1 MLLNDRDQIIAMT
14 AEWTGER
21 YPNGRPRVSD
31 EKIEILKNL
40 TQEEIW
46 QPLYSCGY
54 RFQFQGDLKPLHP
67 DKKLYGRA
75 VTCCFMPQRPD
86 LRQHVFNVARSR
98 GWKGDCNQ
106 WVIDSLE
113 ENDVVVCDL
122 YDKILRGTFVGGN
135 LTTAVKARTKNGGV
149 VVWGGVRD
157 LEQMQNIDVQV
168 FYRGVDPT
176 PIRDCQITAFNGPCR
191 IGAAICLPGDIVIG
205 TKNGILFV
213 PSHMVDYVIEHAY
226 KSQVRD
232 LYAFPK
238 LEAGIYTTA
247 DVDAV
252 VWNDQMMQA
261 LHQLSF
267 FSLNVHG
274 TRAEIIVRE
283 RDAIPDLR
291 PENIPGNVVAAASGE
306 ITHIEPWAG
315 DALVQEGDGVA
326 AGDVLISGAM
336 EMDTSN
342 PLELVRPKRLVH
354 AEGKVLASTRR
365 TLTACLDLTA
375 QGKRYTGEETT
386 RYALSILGKR
396 VKFFRNSGIS
406 YANYD
411 TITKLKSWTPPL
423 GDCLPIVWEAETFRA
438 YDPVEQPLDAAA
450 AEALLQAQLRK
461 ALEEALGQGEIL
473 TTRYETTQEGDRLFV
488 TLTAHCFEDIAKEVP
503 MTADEIAQIRAASEP
518 PPTEEKPAK
527 E

>member
-1 MLLNDRDQIIAMT
+1 MRTLLAWLFGFVTARMVGSEPEALLNQCAQQGLTLWKMERLDPVTLLVKVPAIQWRRVEAL
-14 AEWTGER
+14 AERMGCQAEDIQRRGVPCFLGRFRRRYGLLVGLVLCLLLFGVGSRTILTFDVTGNET
-21 YPNGRPRVSD
+21 VSAQ
-31 EKIEILKNL
+31 EILGQL
-40 TQEEIW
+40 R
-46 QPLYSCGY
+46 LCGVSV
-54 RFQFQGDLKPLHP
+54 GT
-67 DKKLYGRA
+67 YG
-75 VTCCFMPQRPD
+75 P
-86 LRQHVFNVARSR
+86 
-98 GWKGDCNQ
+98 
-106 WVIDSLE
+106 
-113 ENDVVVCDL
+113 
-122 YDKILRGTFVGGN
+122 KI
-135 LTTAVKARTKNGGV
+135 
-149 VVWGGVRD
+149 
-157 LEQMQNIDVQV
+157 
-168 FYRGVDPT
+168 
-176 PIRDCQITAFNGPCR
+176 PIRTVEN
-191 IGAAICLPGDIVIG
+191 
-205 TKNGILFV
+205 
-213 PSHMVDYVIEHAY
+213 
-226 KSQVRD
+226 
-232 LYAFPK
+232 
-238 LEAGIYTTA
+238 
-247 DVDAV
+247 
-252 VWNDQMMQA
+252 QMMQA

-267 FSLNVHG
+267 FSINVHG

-438 YDPVEQPLDAAA
+438 
-450 AEALLQAQLRK
+450 
-461 ALEEALGQGEIL
+461 
-473 TTRYETTQEGDRLFV
+473 
-488 TLTAHCFEDIAKEVP
+488 
-503 MTADEIAQIRAASEP
+503 
-518 PPTEEKPAK
+518 
-527 E
+527 

>member
-113 ENDVVVCDL
+113 ESDVVVCDL

-213 PSHMVDYVIEHAY
+213 PSHTSRHNNLLFAPFPMAKPIPE
-226 KSQVRD
+226 KRD
-232 LYAFPK
+232 FPVSAF
-238 LEAGIYTTA
+238 
-247 DVDAV
+247 
-252 VWNDQMMQA
+252 
-261 LHQLSF
+261 
-267 FSLNVHG
+267 
-274 TRAEIIVRE
+274 
-283 RDAIPDLR
+283 
-291 PENIPGNVVAAASGE
+291 
-306 ITHIEPWAG
+306 
-315 DALVQEGDGVA
+315 
-326 AGDVLISGAM
+326 
-336 EMDTSN
+336 
-342 PLELVRPKRLVH
+342 
-354 AEGKVLASTRR
+354 
-365 TLTACLDLTA
+365 
-375 QGKRYTGEETT
+375 RYG
-386 RYALSILGKR
+386 
-396 VKFFRNSGIS
+396 
-406 YANYD
+406 
-411 TITKLKSWTPPL
+411 
-423 GDCLPIVWEAETFRA
+423 
-438 YDPVEQPLDAAA
+438 
-450 AEALLQAQLRK
+450 
-461 ALEEALGQGEIL
+461 
-473 TTRYETTQEGDRLFV
+473 LFV
-488 TLTAHCFEDIAKEVP
+488 VLLFSGVTVRGSGGGTGWGCCPSTF
-503 MTADEIAQIRAASEP
+503 
-518 PPTEEKPAK
+518 
-527 E
+527 

>member
-1 MLLNDRDQIIAMT
+1 M
-14 AEWTGER
+14 
-21 YPNGRPRVSD
+21 
-31 EKIEILKNL
+31 
-40 TQEEIW
+40 
-46 QPLYSCGY
+46 
-54 RFQFQGDLKPLHP
+54 
-67 DKKLYGRA
+67 
-75 VTCCFMPQRPD
+75 
-86 LRQHVFNVARSR
+86 
-98 GWKGDCNQ
+98 
-106 WVIDSLE
+106 
-113 ENDVVVCDL
+113 
-122 YDKILRGTFVGGN
+122 
-135 LTTAVKARTKNGGV
+135 
-149 VVWGGVRD
+149 
-157 LEQMQNIDVQV
+157 
-168 FYRGVDPT
+168 
-176 PIRDCQITAFNGPCR
+176 
-191 IGAAICLPGDIVIG
+191 
-205 TKNGILFV
+205 
-213 PSHMVDYVIEHAY
+213 
-226 KSQVRD
+226 
-232 LYAFPK
+232 
-238 LEAGIYTTA
+238 
-247 DVDAV
+247 
-252 VWNDQMMQA
+252 
-261 LHQLSF
+261 
-267 FSLNVHG
+267 
-274 TRAEIIVRE
+274 RE

-342 PLELVRPKRLVH
+342 PLELERPKRLVH

-423 GDCLPIVWEAETFRA
+423 GDCLPIVWETETFRA

>member
-1 MLLNDRDQIIAMT
+1 MLCLLLFGVGSRTILTFDV
-14 AEWTGER
+14 TGNET
-21 YPNGRPRVSD
+21 VSAQ
-31 EKIEILKNL
+31 EILGQL
-40 TQEEIW
+40 R
-46 QPLYSCGY
+46 LCGVSV
-54 RFQFQGDLKPLHP
+54 GT
-67 DKKLYGRA
+67 YG
-75 VTCCFMPQRPD
+75 P
-86 LRQHVFNVARSR
+86 
-98 GWKGDCNQ
+98 
-106 WVIDSLE
+106 
-113 ENDVVVCDL
+113 
-122 YDKILRGTFVGGN
+122 KI
-135 LTTAVKARTKNGGV
+135 
-149 VVWGGVRD
+149 
-157 LEQMQNIDVQV
+157 
-168 FYRGVDPT
+168 
-176 PIRDCQITAFNGPCR
+176 PIRTVEN
-191 IGAAICLPGDIVIG
+191 
-205 TKNGILFV
+205 
-213 PSHMVDYVIEHAY
+213 
-226 KSQVRD
+226 
-232 LYAFPK
+232 
-238 LEAGIYTTA
+238 
-247 DVDAV
+247 
-252 VWNDQMMQA
+252 QMMQA

-267 FSLNVHG
+267 FSINVHG

-315 DALVQEGDGVA
+315 DALVHEGDGVA

-342 PLELVRPKRLVH
+342 PLELERPKRLVH

-411 TITKLKSWTPPL
+411 TMTKLKSWTPPL

-473 TTRYETTQEGDRLFV
+473 TTRCETTQEGDRLFV

-503 MTADEIAQIRAASEP
+503 MTADEIAQIRAAPGLP
-518 PPTEEKPAK
+518 PPEEKPAT

>member
-1 MLLNDRDQIIAMT
+1 MRTLLAWLFGFVTARMVGSEPEALLNQCAQQGLTLWKMERLDPVTLLVKVPAIQWRRVEAL
-14 AEWTGER
+14 AERMGCQAEDVQRRGVPCFLGRFRRRYGLLVGLVLCLLLFGVGSRTILTFDVTGNET
-21 YPNGRPRVSD
+21 VSAQ
-31 EKIEILKNL
+31 EILGQL
-40 TQEEIW
+40 R
-46 QPLYSCGY
+46 LCGVSV
-54 RFQFQGDLKPLHP
+54 GT
-67 DKKLYGRA
+67 YG
-75 VTCCFMPQRPD
+75 P
-86 LRQHVFNVARSR
+86 
-98 GWKGDCNQ
+98 
-106 WVIDSLE
+106 
-113 ENDVVVCDL
+113 
-122 YDKILRGTFVGGN
+122 KI
-135 LTTAVKARTKNGGV
+135 
-149 VVWGGVRD
+149 
-157 LEQMQNIDVQV
+157 
-168 FYRGVDPT
+168 
-176 PIRDCQITAFNGPCR
+176 PIRTVEN
-191 IGAAICLPGDIVIG
+191 
-205 TKNGILFV
+205 
-213 PSHMVDYVIEHAY
+213 
-226 KSQVRD
+226 
-232 LYAFPK
+232 
-238 LEAGIYTTA
+238 
-247 DVDAV
+247 
-252 VWNDQMMQA
+252 QMMQA

-267 FSLNVHG
+267 FSINVHG

-342 PLELVRPKRLVH
+342 PLELERPKRLVH

-411 TITKLKSWTPPL
+411 TMTKLKSWTPPL

-473 TTRYETTQEGDRLFV
+473 TTRCETTQEGDRLFV

-503 MTADEIAQIRAASEP
+503 MTADEIAQIRAAPEP

>member
-113 ENDVVVCDL
+113 ES
-122 YDKILRGTFVGGN
+122 
-135 LTTAVKARTKNGGV
+135 
-149 VVWGGVRD
+149 
-157 LEQMQNIDVQV
+157 
-168 FYRGVDPT
+168 
-176 PIRDCQITAFNGPCR
+176 
-191 IGAAICLPGDIVIG
+191 DIVIG

-261 LHQLSF
+261 L
-267 FSLNVHG
+267 LNFID
-274 TRAEIIVRE
+274 T
-283 RDAIPDLR
+283 DP
-291 PENIPGNVVAAASGE
+291 AAAKYRGLDWSVE
-306 ITHIEPWAG
+306 LRA
-315 DALVQEGDGVA
+315 A
-326 AGDVLISGAM
+326 AGDEAAIDELYQQFDIERYGAPGQKKEVLI
-336 EMDTSN
+336 
-342 PLELVRPKRLVH
+342 
-354 AEGKVLASTRR
+354 
-365 TLTACLDLTA
+365 
-375 QGKRYTGEETT
+375 
-386 RYALSILGKR
+386 
-396 VKFFRNSGIS
+396 
-406 YANYD
+406 
-411 TITKLKSWTPPL
+411 
-423 GDCLPIVWEAETFRA
+423 
-438 YDPVEQPLDAAA
+438 
-450 AEALLQAQLRK
+450 
-461 ALEEALGQGEIL
+461 
-473 TTRYETTQEGDRLFV
+473 
-488 TLTAHCFEDIAKEVP
+488 
-503 MTADEIAQIRAASEP
+503 
-518 PPTEEKPAK
+518 
-527 E
+527 